1 MLELPRG
8 IYFEQNDMKTDG
20 VPYNH
25 THIATSNTMV
35 DKRTNSSVLLNGQN
49 TIFHLIPQEYMIKQ
63 VLHLQTPIGLCSY
76 SNNLCYSIIKS
87 SMNHLMAIC
96 TILN

>member
-25 THIATSNTMV
+25 TYIATSNTMV
-35 DKRTNSSVLLNGQN
+35 DTRTNISVLLNGQS
-49 TIFHLIPQEYMIKQ
+49 TIFHLIPPEYMIKQ
-63 VLHLQTPIGLCSY
+63 VLHKDTYWTLPIF
-76 SNNLCYSIIKS
+76 
-87 SMNHLMAIC
+87 
-96 TILN
+96 